1 MLVGSRAMTPAHDPG
16 DLPVYESN
24 KAPRATGRRSD
35 TGRETF
41 FQRIDAIVGSIRP
54 AAKPDEPARAQ
65 AMPPV
70 PPVPPALASATMV
83 GAHLAHAASSANEQ
97 DPVFGRLLERWFA
110 LERDRVLGEHL
121 HLDQVKAVATAYA
134 TPEPE
139 LRVVR

>member
-1 MLVGSRAMTPAHDPG
+1 MTPAHEPG
-16 DLPVYESN
+16 ELPVYETT
-24 KAPRATGRRSD
+24 KGPRAPGRRAD
-35 TGRETF
+35 AGRETF

-54 AAKPDEPARAQ
+54 AAKPEEPARAQ

-70 PPVPPALASATMV
+70 PPVPPALASATMM
-83 GAHLAHAASSANEQ
+83 GAQLAHAASSTEEQ

-121 HLDQVKAVATAYA
+121 HLDQVKAVASAYVP
-134 TPEPE
+134 PERD